1 LFQSAHYQAIFAH
14 NQLHDFDAI
23 WAREIDWFEA
33 PNERRGGWSGVGC
46 LQLDSPLGTSLR
58 VFVKKQQNHGRFS
71 LRNPI
76 KGEPTF
82 RREFEHLT
90 FLEEREF
97 DAPRVV
103 FYGEQSTNQQTRAIL
118 ITVELA
124 GFISLDTLSH
134 QIATKGKMS
143 AQKKRMLLA
152 SIASKLRCFHQLN
165 LMHRALYPKHIL
177 VATADTAPQIALIDL
192 EKARFSPVFWNNAYF
207 DLAALTR
214 HAEHWSRTQRL
225 YFFLQY
231 CQLKQLTGFSKWL
244 CRLIIKRA
252 MRKKSGTKIKGILV
266 AK

>member
-1 LFQSAHYQAIFAH
+1 MFQSTHYQAIFSQ

-33 PNERRGGWSGVGC
+33 PNERRGGSSGVGR
-46 LQLDSPLGTSLR
+46 LQLDTPQGLPLR

-90 FLEEREF
+90 FLEKREF

-103 FYGEQSTNQQTRAIL
+103 FYGEQSTKQQMRAIL
-118 ITVELA
+118 ITVELT
-124 GFISLDTLSH
+124 GFIPLDTLTH
-134 QIATKGKMS
+134 EIATKEMMS
-143 AQKKRMLLA
+143 AQKKRVLLA
-152 SIASKLRCFHQLN
+152 SIASKLRCFHKLN
-165 LMHRALYPKHIL
+165 LMHRALYPKHIF
-177 VATADTAPQIALIDL
+177 VATANTTPQIALIDL

-207 DLAALTR
+207 DLAALNR
-214 HAEHWSRTQRL
+214 HAEHWRRTERL
-225 YFFLQY
+225 YFFMQY
-231 CQLKQLTGFSKWL
+231 CQLTRLTGFSKWL

-252 MRKKSGTKIKGILV
+252 LRKKRGRKIKG
-266 AK
+266 